1 MTYLTLSGRY
11 CPFSAAGGNVIRSFP
26 VVSNNQALAADDFV
40 RFSRS
45 FSLIL
50 LKRIPTAQSVLF
62 ISSEE
67 ELARSGLPDENI
79 DGLVDLF
86 RSLRKDRLPC
96 GIFNDYL
103 LISFDLSGEE
113 TVVAVCSRVD
123 PVFNRRVSDDW
134 LGDVRLEVTAE
145 FLLLKQAR
153 IDDQTGLFNLSNL
166 HSILDNLTTTQTVQ
180 LAVVEISAKY
190 GSFQIAAGHLN
201 KCVSSLKWYLPEGSI
216 IHYLGNFVF
225 AVAREAGAENDRSAL
240 TTSLASYLRRE
251 GFSRI
256 HIGSSY
262 RRNHGAEDL
271 DKSYGQQLLDEAWT
285 ALQEATKRGPFGFC
299 DYSLLASP
307 EKHPLVRPDKNLVRR
322 LRRLWRD
329 DDKFCLVYFRSD
341 NDSYSA
347 AEIVAPLV
355 NTGITVLSGSDL
367 IVYHAGGNK
376 EKINQWTKSIVGD
389 CKNSNSEM
397 TVSAGISCFPFCDFK
412 KSETVHNCI
421 KTLAHAAFF
430 GDSGIA
436 SFDAVTLNISGDIY
450 FSDGDLAKAVREY
463 RRGLKCDGGNVNL
476 NNSLGVTLALIGRF
490 SEAESCFKKALELDG
505 NSFMALYNLG
515 LGELN
520 RDRKKEAGTFF
531 RRALLCCD
539 DSDPDASSL
548 ENELRRQIGVLAA
561 ETGDYQDALTYLLLW
576 YQADGVA
583 RQPERVA
590 YYVGRS
596 YYGLGQATDAM
607 KWLQRSLQYDQY
619 DHRAMHLLGRVYFEE
634 GEGDEIAL
642 SLCQKS
648 VELDPDNHRY
658 RFELARIQSRSGLY
672 PEALGNF
679 KQSLKSEELRTESQ
693 LHSAK
698 CCLEIG
704 YPKRA
709 LNWFSK
715 VDSNNIVSEDLYDYL
730 SRQFGKLFNYDG

>member
-1 MTYLTLSGRY
+1 
-11 CPFSAAGGNVIRSFP
+11 VIRSFP
-26 VVSNNQALAADDFV
+26 AVSNNQVLVADDFV

-45 FSLIL
+45 FSQIL
-50 LKRIPTAQSVLF
+50 LKRIPTAQNVLF
-62 ISSEE
+62 ISTEE
-67 ELARSGLPDENI
+67 ELVRSGLPAEDI
-79 DGLVDLF
+79 DGLADLF
-86 RSLRKDRLPC
+86 RFLRKDRLPC

-113 TVVAVCSRVD
+113 TIVAVCSRVD

-166 HSILDNLTTTQTVQ
+166 HSILDNLTATQAVQ
-180 LAVVEISAKY
+180 LAVVEISGKY
-190 GSFQIAAGHLN
+190 GSFQITAGHLN

-225 AVAREAGAENDRSAL
+225 AVAREIGAENDRSAL
-240 TTSLASYLRRE
+240 TTSLAAYLRRE

-262 RRNHGAEDL
+262 RRNYGEEGL
-271 DKSYGQQLLDEAWT
+271 NRSYGRQLLDEAWT

-322 LRRLWRD
+322 LRRLWRG
-329 DDKFCLVYFRSD
+329 DDKFCLVYFRGD
-341 NDSYSA
+341 DDSHSA
-347 AEIVAPLV
+347 AEIVAPHI
-355 NTGITVLSGSDL
+355 NTGITVVSGPDL
-367 IVYHAGGNK
+367 IVYHGG
-376 EKINQWTKSIVGD
+376 EERDTIYQWAESIVGF
-389 CKNSNSEM
+389 CKTRNSEM
-397 TVSAGISCFPFCDFK
+397 TVSAGISCFPFSDFK
-412 KSETVHNCI
+412 KSETVYNCI

-436 SFDAVTLNISGDIY
+436 SFDGVTLNISGDIY
-450 FSDGDLAKAVREY
+450 FSDGDLVKAVREY

-476 NNSLGVTLALIGRF
+476 YNSLGVTLALIGRF

-520 RDRKKEAGTFF
+520 SDRKKEAGTFF

-539 DSDPDASSL
+539 DSDSDASAM
-548 ENELRRQIGVLAA
+548 ENELRRQVGVLAA

-576 YQADGVA
+576 YQAEGVD

-590 YYVGRS
+590 YYIGRS
-596 YYGLGQATDAM
+596 CYGLYQTTDAM
-607 KWLQRSLQYDQY
+607 KWLQRALRYDQY
-619 DHRAMHLLGRVYFEE
+619 DHRAMHLLGLVYFEE

-658 RFELARIQSRSGLY
+658 RFVLARIQTRSGLHS
-672 PEALGNF
+672 EALGNF
-679 KQSLKSEELRTESQ
+679 KQSLKSVELRSESQ
-693 LHSAK
+693 LYSAK

-704 YPKRA
+704 HPKRA
-709 LNWFSK
+709 LNWFNK
-715 VDSNNIVSEDLYDYL
+715 VDSSNIVSADLYDYL
-730 SRQFGKLFNYDG
+730 TRQFSTLLRKNCKEKQRNEESI